1 MTASALRG
9 QPVTAEPIPFAGH
22 PCYAMLAAR
31 TPASVIDLQYEAI
44 GEAHRM
50 HLGESLWLALYL
62 LNGTLPTVL
71 DKGAIGFPYRHG
83 IAARDLGVTVKKI
96 RHWMGVLVKGGYVIS
111 TKPVTIKDVFWGLL
125 VTIDRTALW
134 GASPD
139 ARIHGDA
146 GPVPVGETG

>member
-1 MTASALRG
+1 MTACALRG
-9 QPVTAEPIPFAGH
+9 QPVTAEPIPFADH

-31 TPASVIDLQYEAI
+31 TPASVIDFQHDAI
-44 GEAHRM
+44 GEAQRM

-96 RHWMGVLVKGGYVIS
+96 RHWMGVLVKSGYVASIR
-111 TKPVTIKDVFWGLL
+111 PVTVKDKFWGLV
-125 VTIDRTALW
+125 VTIDPAVFSGDRQGRRDPGGAGLAPA
-134 GASPD
+134 GAS
-139 ARIHGDA
+139 G
-146 GPVPVGETG
+146 

>member
-1 MTASALRG
+1 MTASTPDLR
-9 QPVTAEPIPFAGH
+9 TAPPSDH

-31 TPASVIDLQYEAI
+31 TPASVIDFQHEAI
-44 GEAHRM
+44 GEAQRM
-50 HLGESLWLALYL
+50 HLGEAVWLALYL
-62 LNGTLPTVL
+62 LDGKVPLML

-96 RHWMGVLVKGGYVIS
+96 RHWMGVLVKSGYVASIR
-111 TKPVTIKDVFWGLL
+111 PVTVKDVFWGLL

-146 GPVPVGETG
+146 GLVPAGETG

>member
-1 MTASALRG
+1 MTACALRG

-31 TPASVIDLQYEAI
+31 TPASVIDLQHEAI

-50 HLGESLWLALYL
+50 HLGEAVWLALYL
-62 LNGTLPTVL
+62 LDGKVPLML

-96 RHWMGVLVKGGYVIS
+96 RLWMGVLVKGGYVIS
-111 TKPVTIKDVFWGLL
+111 MKPVTIKDVFWGLL

-146 GPVPVGETG
+146 GLVPAGETG

>member
-1 MTASALRG
+1 MTARAPRE
-9 QPVTAEPIPFAGH
+9 QPVTAPPIPHTGH

-31 TPASVIDLQYEAI
+31 TPASVIDFQHQSI
-44 GEAHRM
+44 GAAQRM
-50 HLGESLWLALYL
+50 HLGESVWLALYL
-62 LNGTLPTVL
+62 LDGKVPLML

-96 RHWMGVLVKGGYVIS
+96 RHWMGVLVKSGYVASIR
-111 TKPVTIKDVFWGLL
+111 PVTVKDVFWGLL

-146 GPVPVGETG
+146 GLVPAGETG

>member
-1 MTASALRG
+1 MTACALRG
-9 QPVTAEPIPFAGH
+9 LPVTAEPIPFAGH

-31 TPASVIDLQYEAI
+31 TPASVIDLQHEAI

-96 RHWMGVLVKGGYVIS
+96 RHWMGVLVKSGYVASIR
-111 TKPVTIKDVFWGLL
+111 PVTVKDMFWGLV
-125 VTIDRTALW
+125 VTIDPAALSRDNQ
-134 GASPD
+134 GGRDPD
-139 ARIHGDA
+139 DA
-146 GPVPVGETG
+146 GLIPAGGSG

>member
-1 MTASALRG
+1 MTACALRG
-9 QPVTAEPIPFAGH
+9 LPVTAEPIPFAGH

-31 TPASVIDLQYEAI
+31 TPASVIDLQHEAI

-50 HLGESLWLALYL
+50 HLGEAVWLALYL
-62 LNGTLPTVL
+62 LDGKVPLML

-96 RHWMGVLVKGGYVIS
+96 RHWMGVLVKSGYVASIR
-111 TKPVTIKDVFWGLL
+111 PVTVKDVFWGLL

-139 ARIHGDA
+139 ARIHGDS
-146 GPVPVGETG
+146 GRVPAGETG